1 MSGSKQRGFRVLW
14 PAVVSLAL
22 LLVVRSALAQSRSR
36 APARSTSTASTTLP
50 AFRRASRLPQNYY
63 EDASTSYPSS
73 WQARP
78 LIFHTP
84 SRDVSSTTSAPS
96 SAYDRFQHTTEGYLY
111 RIAQQRGTIIYVYT
125 WPLEWDYYD
134 CCFPY
139 FFYTPWPSEPHRCYP
154 PVYEPEDSAPIPSVH
169 GGGVWYPP
177 YGVYVPQPPQRGVP
191 TEGSLPGD
199 AVNAYYLGRGE
210 TAYSV
215 DDPKLD
221 PALRAAI
228 GDITAAFQHNDF
240 DALAKHL
247 PSNGTIAI
255 YLHGQ
260 YSSSLPADQYLQR
273 TRQALTAS
281 PALSFGLHRVYQ
293 VDPNTYRVM
302 GIHVFKDPQGNE
314 RVVSLGFVLQRQ
326 GADYVVMQIDV
337 DSPHS

>member
-22 LLVVRSALAQSRSR
+22 LLIVQPALAQSRSR
-36 APARSTSTASTTLP
+36 APAHSAPTASTT
-50 AFRRASRLPQNYY
+50 FHVASRLPQNYY
-63 EDASTSYPSS
+63 EDAGTAYPSS

-84 SRDVSSTTSAPS
+84 SRDVSTATPT
-96 SAYDRFQHTTEGYLY
+96 AYDRFLHTTEGAHY

-125 WPLEWDYYD
+125 WPLAWNYYD

-139 FFYTPWPSEPHRCYP
+139 FSYTPWPSEPHRCYP
-154 PVYEPEDSAPIPSVH
+154 PVYGPEDSAPTPSVH
-169 GGGVWYPP
+169 GDGAWYPP
-177 YGVYVPQPPQRGVP
+177 YGVYVPQHPQRGVP

-199 AVNAYYLGRGE
+199 AVNAYYLGRAE

-215 DDPKLD
+215 DDPKLE

-240 DALAKHL
+240 DVLAKHL
-247 PSNGTIAI
+247 PSNGKIAI

-260 YSSSLPADQYLQR
+260 YSYSLTADRYLHL
-273 TRQALTAS
+273 TRQALTVS

-293 VDPNTYRVM
+293 IDPNTYRVM

-314 RVVSLGFVLQRQ
+314 RMVSIGFVLQRQ
-326 GADYVVMQIDV
+326 GADYVVIQIDV
-337 DSPHS
+337 DSPHL